1 MKKSHSALS
10 SLKLR
15 TAITV
20 VLAMECCLF
29 AHAVLA
35 DTCYKDENGR
45 ITSRRRPGSEEV
57 PCPGAEPAKPTT
69 APATATP
76 LPPRQLP
83 GATDDASN
91 QRRQNP
97 NALKRNER
105 AAPAS
110 VSPIPRPGSNDYVDS
125 VPFPDRWHIVNAL
138 GYQEHWYDPYNRNAL
153 KADRPFHD
161 DWFFNLGVISDTTFE
176 SHQTPTPVGSSSTSN
191 AGSIDAFGRDRQ
203 SILVENLAT
212 EFVLYKGDTV
222 YKPPELEIRFT
233 PAFNYNHVKLQEIQ
247 GVNAN
252 PEKGTSRNDNHVG
265 IQAAFVDKHLRNVSD
280 RYDFDSLRVG
290 IQPFSSDFRGF
301 LFQDNQLGVR
311 LFGTRANNRYQYN
324 IAWFRRIEKDT
335 NSGLNDLSKPLR
347 KDDVIAFNVYRQDTF
362 VPGFTSQFTAIY
374 NRNREND
381 ETYYDNNDFQQRPAA
396 LGREAPRKYDVV
408 YLGYNND
415 GHIGRLNLTSSL
427 YYALGKEKPG
437 VFVNTDSTISAFFAA
452 AELSMDF
459 NWIRTRGSVLY
470 ASGDH
475 NPYDNKSTGFD
486 AILENPQFAGADTS
500 YWIRQAVPLVGG
512 GGVTLATRNGVL
524 NDLRSSKDEGQSNF
538 TNPGAVLA
546 GVGADMDVLPTL
558 RVTANA
564 NTLYFENTKV
574 LEVARNQ
581 GNIDKHIGYDVS
593 ASLIWRPMMSQN
605 IVIRGA
611 YAKLFA
617 GKGYKELFPNS
628 NPNYFL
634 LNVVLAY

>member
-1 MKKSHSALS
+1 M
-10 SLKLR
+10 LR
-15 TAITV
+15 TLITFI
-20 VLAMECCLF
+20 LTLECAAF
-29 AHAVLA
+29 IQSAYA

-57 PCPGAEPAKPTT
+57 PCPGTEAAKPATAPTT
-69 APATATP
+69 ASP
-76 LPPRQLP
+76 LPPRQMP
-83 GATDDASN
+83 GTDDVSN

-97 NALKRNER
+97 NTLRRNERER

-110 VSPIPRPGSNDYVDS
+110 ISPIPRPGTNDYVDS
-125 VPFPDRWHIVNAL
+125 VPFPDRWHIVSAL
-138 GYQEHWYDPYNRNAL
+138 GYQERWYDPYNRNAL
-153 KADRPFHD
+153 KADTPFHD

-176 SHQTPTPVGSSSTSN
+176 SHETPTPVGSSSTNN
-191 AGSIDAFGRDRQ
+191 AGSIDVFGRDRQ
-203 SILVENLAT
+203 SLLVENLAT

-252 PEKGTSRNDNHVG
+252 PAKGTSRNDNHVG

-301 LFQDNQLGVR
+301 LFQDNQLGIR

-335 NSGLNDLSKPLR
+335 NSGLNDLGKPLR
-347 KDDVIAFNVYRQDTF
+347 KDDILAFNIYRQDTF
-362 VPGFTSQFTAIY
+362 VPGFTSQLTAIY
-374 NRNREND
+374 NRNRENN
-381 ETYYDNNDFQQRPAA
+381 EIYFDNNDIQQRPAT
-396 LGREAPRKYDVV
+396 LGRQVPRKYDVV

-427 YYALGKEKPG
+427 YYALGKEKLG
-437 VFVNTDSTISAFFAA
+437 VFVAADSNISAFFAA

-500 YWIRQAVPLVGG
+500 YWIRQALPLVGG

-538 TNPGAVLA
+538 TNPGSVLA
-546 GVGADMDVLPTL
+546 GVGVDMDVLPTL

-593 ASLIWRPMMSQN
+593 ASFIWRPMMSQN
-605 IVIRGA
+605 IVLRGA

-617 GKGYKELFPNS
+617 GKGYKELFPSS